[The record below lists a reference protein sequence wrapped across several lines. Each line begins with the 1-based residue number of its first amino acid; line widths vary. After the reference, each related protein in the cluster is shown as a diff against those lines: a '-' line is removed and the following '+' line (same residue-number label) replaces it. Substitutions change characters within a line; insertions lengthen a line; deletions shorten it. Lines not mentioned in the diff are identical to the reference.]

1 MNQLIRHWQLHQLK
15 KRGYINKDAA
25 KELNISLSTVEKD
38 LNFMRHTV
46 GIEPSAKHNE
56 FFQAVTDYVISQ

>member
-25 KELNISLSTVEKD
+25 RELNVSLSTVEKD
-38 LNFMRHTV
+38 LNFIRHTV
-46 GIEPSAKHNE
+46 GIEPDAKHHE
-56 FFQAVTDYVISQ
+56 FFQAVTDYVTSQ

>member
-1 MNQLIRHWQLHQLK
+1 MNQLIRYWQLHQLK

-25 KELNISLSTVEKD
+25 KELNVSLSTVEKD

-46 GIEPSAKHNE
+46 GIEPNAKPHE

>member
-15 KRGYINKDAA
+15 KRGYTNKDAA
-25 KELNISLSTVEKD
+25 RELNVSQSTVEKD

-46 GIEPSAKHNE
+46 GIEPNAKHHE
-56 FFQAVTDYVISQ
+56 FFQAVTDYVTSQ